1 MFIEKFVEFF
11 DNLIKCSLQTKENIS
26 KSKINND
33 NDLEIL
39 NDYNLED
46 KSKKYIEKHI
56 TSLITTPLKKFLE
69 NKPNEKYSTYLKFV
83 QNIYCDISELSNLFP
98 NFKSL
103 KMILKLYFIT
113 MRTLYYNNQ
122 KFAKVLD
129 SNEYLA
135 IFIDFFF
142 KDIFLNGIKIFNN
155 IDINNKSTINEINV
169 DQDIIKSFIGE
180 SLPFNKN
187 GNNNEFMLQIPLDIL
202 YNISD
207 YRYDIMKDLTNK
219 GMTIE
224 KYFEKQKKYLNYIN
238 NDNNKYLSIIIFF
251 LDEIKEKY
259 FVDRFIKYLELNDED
274 KKIVLSKIINK

>member
-26 KSKINND
+26 KSKNNNNND
-33 NDLEIL
+33 FEII

-56 TSLITTPLKKFLE
+56 TSLINTPLKKFLE

-83 QNIYCDISELSNLFP
+83 QNIYCDISELSNIFS

-103 KMILKLYFIT
+103 KMLLKLYFIT

-122 KFAKVLD
+122 KFVKVLD
-129 SNEYLA
+129 SNESLA

-142 KDIFLNGIKIFNN
+142 KDLFLNGIKIFNN
-155 IDINNKSTINEINV
+155 IDINNKSTINEINI
-169 DQDIIKSFIGE
+169 DQNIIKSFIGE
-180 SLPFNKN
+180 SLPFIKKE
-187 GNNNEFMLQIPLDIL
+187 NNEENLSQIPLDIL

-219 GMTIE
+219 GMSIE
-224 KYFEKQKKYLNYIN
+224 KYFEKQKKYLNYVDSN
-238 NDNNKYLSIIIFF
+238 NNKYLCVIIFF

>member
-26 KSKINND
+26 KSKNNNV
-33 NDLEIL
+33 NDFEII

-56 TSLITTPLKKFLE
+56 TSLINTPLKKFLE

-83 QNIYCDISELSNLFP
+83 QNIYCDISELSNIFS

-103 KMILKLYFIT
+103 KMLLKLYFIT

-122 KFAKVLD
+122 KFVKVLD
-129 SNEYLA
+129 SNESLA

-142 KDIFLNGIKIFNN
+142 KDLFLNGIKIFNN
-155 IDINNKSTINEINV
+155 IDINNKSTINEINI
-169 DQDIIKSFIGE
+169 DQNIIKSFIGE
-180 SLPFNKN
+180 SLPFIKKE
-187 GNNNEFMLQIPLDIL
+187 NNEENLSQIPLDIL

-219 GMTIE
+219 GMSIE
-224 KYFEKQKKYLNYIN
+224 KYFEKQKKYLNYVDSN
-238 NDNNKYLSIIIFF
+238 NNKYLCVIIFF

>member
-1 MFIEKFVEFF
+1 MLIEKFVEFF
-11 DNLIKCSLQTKENIS
+11 DNLIKCSQQTKEKIS
-26 KSKINND
+26 KSKNND
-33 NDLEIL
+33 NDLEII
-39 NDYNLED
+39 NDYDLED

-56 TSLITTPLKKFLE
+56 ISLVNTPIKKFLE

-83 QNIYCDISELSNLFP
+83 QNIYCDISELSNIFP
-98 NFKSL
+98 NFKPL

-129 SNEYLA
+129 SNENFA

-155 IDINNKSTINEINV
+155 VDINNKSTINEINL
-169 DQDIIKSFIGE
+169 DKNIIDSFIGE
-180 SLPFNKN
+180 SLPFVKN
-187 GNNNEFMLQIPLDIL
+187 ENDNEQLLQMPLNIL

-207 YRYDIMKDLTNK
+207 YRYDIMKDLVNK
-219 GMTIE
+219 GMSIE
-224 KYFEKQKKYLNYIN
+224 KYFEKQKKYLSYVDN
-238 NDNNKYLSIIIFF
+238 NNKYLSIIIFF

-259 FVDRFIKYLELNDED
+259 FVDRFIKYLEFNEED

>member
-11 DNLIKCSLQTKENIS
+11 DNLIKCSLQTKENMS
-26 KSKINND
+26 KSKIHND

-83 QNIYCDISELSNLFP
+83 QNIYCDISELSNIFS

-103 KMILKLYFIT
+103 KMLLKLYFIT

-122 KFAKVLD
+122 KFVKVLD
-129 SNEYLA
+129 SNESLA

-155 IDINNKSTINEINV
+155 IDINNKSTINEINI
-169 DQDIIKSFIGE
+169 DQNIIKSFVGE
-180 SLPFNKN
+180 SLPFIKKE
-187 GNNNEFMLQIPLDIL
+187 NNEENLSQIPLDIL

-219 GMTIE
+219 GMSIE
-224 KYFEKQKKYLNYIN
+224 KYFEKQKKYLNYVDN
-238 NDNNKYLSIIIFF
+238 NNNKYLCVIIFF

>member
-26 KSKINND
+26 KSKNNNV
-33 NDLEIL
+33 NDFEII

-56 TSLITTPLKKFLE
+56 TSLINTPLKKFLE

-83 QNIYCDISELSNLFP
+83 QNIYCDISELSNIFS

-103 KMILKLYFIT
+103 KMLLKLYFIT

-122 KFAKVLD
+122 KFVKVLD
-129 SNEYLA
+129 SNESLA

-142 KDIFLNGIKIFNN
+142 KDLFLNGIKIFNN
-155 IDINNKSTINEINV
+155 IDINNKSTINEINI
-169 DQDIIKSFIGE
+169 DQNIIKSFIGE
-180 SLPFNKN
+180 SLPFIKN
-187 GNNNEFMLQIPLDIL
+187 ENNEENLSQIPLDIL

-219 GMTIE
+219 GMSIE
-224 KYFEKQKKYLNYIN
+224 KYFEKQKKYLNYVDSN
-238 NDNNKYLSIIIFF
+238 NNKYLCVIIFF

>member
-26 KSKINND
+26 KSKNNNNND
-33 NDLEIL
+33 FEII

-56 TSLITTPLKKFLE
+56 TSLINTPLKKFLE

-83 QNIYCDISELSNLFP
+83 QNIYCDISELSNIFS

-103 KMILKLYFIT
+103 KMLLKLYFIT

-122 KFAKVLD
+122 KFVKVLD
-129 SNEYLA
+129 SNESLA

-155 IDINNKSTINEINV
+155 IDINNKSTINEINI
-169 DQDIIKSFIGE
+169 DQNIIKSFIGE
-180 SLPFNKN
+180 SLPFIKKE
-187 GNNNEFMLQIPLDIL
+187 NNEENLSQIPLDIL

-219 GMTIE
+219 GMSIE
-224 KYFEKQKKYLNYIN
+224 KYFEKQKKYLNYVDSN
-238 NDNNKYLSIIIFF
+238 NNKYLCVIIFF

-274 KKIVLSKIINK
+274 KKIVLSKMINK

>member
-26 KSKINND
+26 KSKNNNV
-33 NDLEIL
+33 NDFEII

-56 TSLITTPLKKFLE
+56 TSLINTPLKKFLE

-83 QNIYCDISELSNLFP
+83 QNIYCDISELSNIFS

-103 KMILKLYFIT
+103 KMLLKLYFIT

-122 KFAKVLD
+122 KFVKVLD
-129 SNEYLA
+129 SNESLA

-155 IDINNKSTINEINV
+155 IDINNKSTINEINI
-169 DQDIIKSFIGE
+169 DQNIIKSFIGE
-180 SLPFNKN
+180 SLPFIKKE
-187 GNNNEFMLQIPLDIL
+187 NNEENLLQIPLDIL

-219 GMTIE
+219 GMSID
-224 KYFEKQKKYLNYIN
+224 KYFEKQKKYLNYVDN
-238 NDNNKYLSIIIFF
+238 NNKYLCVFIFF

>member
-1 MFIEKFVEFF
+1 MFNTKFVEFF

-26 KSKINND
+26 KSKNNNV
-33 NDLEIL
+33 NDFEII

-56 TSLITTPLKKFLE
+56 TSLINTPLKKFLE

-83 QNIYCDISELSNLFP
+83 QNIYCDISELSNIFS

-103 KMILKLYFIT
+103 KMLLKLYFIT

-122 KFAKVLD
+122 KFVKVLD
-129 SNEYLA
+129 SNESLA

-142 KDIFLNGIKIFNN
+142 KDLFLNGIKIFNN
-155 IDINNKSTINEINV
+155 IDINNKSTINEINI
-169 DQDIIKSFIGE
+169 DQNIIKSFIGE
-180 SLPFNKN
+180 SLPFIKKE
-187 GNNNEFMLQIPLDIL
+187 NNEENLSQIPLDIL

-219 GMTIE
+219 GMSIE
-224 KYFEKQKKYLNYIN
+224 KYFEKQKKYLNYVDN
-238 NDNNKYLSIIIFF
+238 NNKYLCVIIFF

>member
-26 KSKINND
+26 KSKNNNNND
-33 NDLEIL
+33 FEII

-56 TSLITTPLKKFLE
+56 TSLINTPLKKFLE

-83 QNIYCDISELSNLFP
+83 QNIYCDISELSNIFSY
-98 NFKSL
+98 FKSL
-103 KMILKLYFIT
+103 KMLLKLYFIT

-122 KFAKVLD
+122 KFVKVLD
-129 SNEYLA
+129 SNESLA

-155 IDINNKSTINEINV
+155 IDINNKSTINEINI
-169 DQDIIKSFIGE
+169 DQNIIKSFIGE
-180 SLPFNKN
+180 SLPFIKKE
-187 GNNNEFMLQIPLDIL
+187 NNEENLSQIPLDIL

-219 GMTIE
+219 GMSIE
-224 KYFEKQKKYLNYIN
+224 KYFEKQKKYLNYVDN
-238 NDNNKYLSIIIFF
+238 NNNKYLCVIIFF

>member
-26 KSKINND
+26 KSKNNNV
-33 NDLEIL
+33 NDFEII

-56 TSLITTPLKKFLE
+56 TSLINTPLKKFLE
-69 NKPNEKYSTYLKFV
+69 IKPNEKYSTYLKFV
-83 QNIYCDISELSNLFP
+83 QNIYCDISELSNIFS

-103 KMILKLYFIT
+103 KMLLKLYFIT

-122 KFAKVLD
+122 KFVKVLD
-129 SNEYLA
+129 SNESLA

-155 IDINNKSTINEINV
+155 IDINNKSTINEINI
-169 DQDIIKSFIGE
+169 DQNIIKSFIGE
-180 SLPFNKN
+180 SLPFIKKE
-187 GNNNEFMLQIPLDIL
+187 NNEENLSQIPLDIL

-219 GMTIE
+219 GMSIE
-224 KYFEKQKKYLNYIN
+224 KYFEKQKKYLNYV
-238 NDNNKYLSIIIFF
+238 DSNNKYLCVIIFF

>member
-26 KSKINND
+26 KSKNNNNND
-33 NDLEIL
+33 FEII

-56 TSLITTPLKKFLE
+56 TSLINTPLKKFLE
-69 NKPNEKYSTYLKFV
+69 IKPNEKYSTYLKFV
-83 QNIYCDISELSNLFP
+83 QNIYCDISELSNIFS

-103 KMILKLYFIT
+103 KMLLKLYFIT

-122 KFAKVLD
+122 KFVKVLD
-129 SNEYLA
+129 SNESLA

-155 IDINNKSTINEINV
+155 IDINNKSTINEINI
-169 DQDIIKSFIGE
+169 DQNIIKSFIGE
-180 SLPFNKN
+180 SLPFIKKE
-187 GNNNEFMLQIPLDIL
+187 NNEENLSQIPLDIL

-219 GMTIE
+219 GMSIE
-224 KYFEKQKKYLNYIN
+224 KYFEKQKKYLNYVDSN
-238 NDNNKYLSIIIFF
+238 NNKYLCVIIFF

-259 FVDRFIKYLELNDED
+259 FVDRFIKYLELNNED

>member
-11 DNLIKCSLQTKENIS
+11 DNLIKCSQQTKEKICKS
-26 KSKINND
+26 KSND
-33 NDLEIL
+33 NDLEII
-39 NDYNLED
+39 NDYDLED

-56 TSLITTPLKKFLE
+56 ISLVNTPLKKFLE

-83 QNIYCDISELSNLFP
+83 QNIYCDISELSNIFQ
-98 NFKSL
+98 NFKPL

-129 SNEYLA
+129 SNENFA

-142 KDIFLNGIKIFNN
+142 KDIFLNGIKTFNN
-155 IDINNKSTINEINV
+155 IDINNKSTINEINI
-169 DQDIIKSFIGE
+169 DKNIIDSFIGE
-180 SLPFNKN
+180 SLPFIKN
-187 GNNNEFMLQIPLDIL
+187 ENNNEQLLQMPLNIL

-207 YRYDIMKDLTNK
+207 YRYDIMKDLVNK
-219 GMTIE
+219 GMSME
-224 KYFEKQKKYLNYIN
+224 KYFEKQKKYLSYIDN
-238 NDNNKYLSIIIFF
+238 NNKYLSIIIFF

-259 FVDRFIKYLELNDED
+259 FVDRFIKYLEFNEED
-274 KKIVLSKIINK
+274 KKIVLNKIINK

>member
-26 KSKINND
+26 KSKNNNV
-33 NDLEIL
+33 NDFEII

-56 TSLITTPLKKFLE
+56 TSLINTPLKKFLE
-69 NKPNEKYSTYLKFV
+69 IKPNEKYSTYLKFV
-83 QNIYCDISELSNLFP
+83 QNIYCDISELSNIFS

-103 KMILKLYFIT
+103 KMLLKLYFIT

-122 KFAKVLD
+122 KFVKVLD
-129 SNEYLA
+129 SNESLA

-155 IDINNKSTINEINV
+155 IDINNKSTINEINI
-169 DQDIIKSFIGE
+169 DQNIIKSFIGE
-180 SLPFNKN
+180 SLPFIKN
-187 GNNNEFMLQIPLDIL
+187 ENNEENLSQIPLDIL

-219 GMTIE
+219 GMSIE
-224 KYFEKQKKYLNYIN
+224 KYFEKQKKYLNYVDN
-238 NDNNKYLSIIIFF
+238 NNNKYLCVIIFF

>member
-26 KSKINND
+26 KSKNNNV
-33 NDLEIL
+33 NDFEII

-56 TSLITTPLKKFLE
+56 TSLINTPLKKFLE
-69 NKPNEKYSTYLKFV
+69 IKPNEKYSTYLKFV
-83 QNIYCDISELSNLFP
+83 QNIYCDISELSNIFS

-103 KMILKLYFIT
+103 KMLLKLYFIT

-122 KFAKVLD
+122 KFVKVLD
-129 SNEYLA
+129 SNESLA

-155 IDINNKSTINEINV
+155 IDINNKSTINEINI
-169 DQDIIKSFIGE
+169 DQNIIKSFIGE
-180 SLPFNKN
+180 SLPFIKKE
-187 GNNNEFMLQIPLDIL
+187 NNEENLSQIPLDIL

-219 GMTIE
+219 GMSIE
-224 KYFEKQKKYLNYIN
+224 KYFEKQKKYLNYVDN
-238 NDNNKYLSIIIFF
+238 NNNKYLCVIIFF

-259 FVDRFIKYLELNDED
+259 FVDRFIKYLELSEED
-274 KKIVLSKIINK
+274 KKIILDKLITK

>member
-26 KSKINND
+26 KSKNNNV
-33 NDLEIL
+33 NDFEII

-56 TSLITTPLKKFLE
+56 TSLINTPLKKFLE

-83 QNIYCDISELSNLFP
+83 QNIYCDISELSNIFS

-103 KMILKLYFIT
+103 KMLLKLYFIT

-122 KFAKVLD
+122 KFVKVLD
-129 SNEYLA
+129 SNESLA

-155 IDINNKSTINEINV
+155 IDINNKSTINEINI
-169 DQDIIKSFIGE
+169 DQNIIKSFIGE
-180 SLPFNKN
+180 SLPFIKKE
-187 GNNNEFMLQIPLDIL
+187 NNEENLSQIPLDIL

-219 GMTIE
+219 GMSIE
-224 KYFEKQKKYLNYIN
+224 KYFEKQKKYLNYVDN
-238 NDNNKYLSIIIFF
+238 NNNKYLCVIIFF

>member
-11 DNLIKCSLQTKENIS
+11 DNLIKCSLQTKENTS
-26 KSKINND
+26 KSKNNNV
-33 NDLEIL
+33 NDFEII

-56 TSLITTPLKKFLE
+56 TSLINTPLKKFLE

-83 QNIYCDISELSNLFP
+83 QNIYCDISELSNIFS

-103 KMILKLYFIT
+103 KMLLKLYFIT

-122 KFAKVLD
+122 KFVKVLD
-129 SNEYLA
+129 SNESLA

-155 IDINNKSTINEINV
+155 IDINNKSTINEINI
-169 DQDIIKSFIGE
+169 DQNIIKSFIGE
-180 SLPFNKN
+180 SLPFIKKE
-187 GNNNEFMLQIPLDIL
+187 NNEENLSQIPLDIL

-219 GMTIE
+219 GMSIE
-224 KYFEKQKKYLNYIN
+224 KYFEKQKKYLNYVDN
-238 NDNNKYLSIIIFF
+238 NNNKYLCVIIFF

>member
-26 KSKINND
+26 KSKNNNV
-33 NDLEIL
+33 NDFEII

-56 TSLITTPLKKFLE
+56 TSLINTPLKKFLE

-83 QNIYCDISELSNLFP
+83 QNIYCDISELSNIFS

-103 KMILKLYFIT
+103 KMLLKLYFIT

-122 KFAKVLD
+122 KFVKVLD
-129 SNEYLA
+129 SNESLA

-142 KDIFLNGIKIFNN
+142 KDLFLNGIKIFNN
-155 IDINNKSTINEINV
+155 IDINNKSTINEINI
-169 DQDIIKSFIGE
+169 DQNIIKSFIGE
-180 SLPFNKN
+180 SLPFIKKE
-187 GNNNEFMLQIPLDIL
+187 NNEENLSQIPLDIL

-219 GMTIE
+219 GMSIE
-224 KYFEKQKKYLNYIN
+224 KYFEKQKKYLNYVDN
-238 NDNNKYLSIIIFF
+238 NNNKYLCVIIFF